1 VRNNINSN
9 RLVTDKT
16 TESIS
21 QNISEQSHLEK
32 VMYW

>member
-1 VRNNINSN
+1 
-9 RLVTDKT
+9 VTDKT